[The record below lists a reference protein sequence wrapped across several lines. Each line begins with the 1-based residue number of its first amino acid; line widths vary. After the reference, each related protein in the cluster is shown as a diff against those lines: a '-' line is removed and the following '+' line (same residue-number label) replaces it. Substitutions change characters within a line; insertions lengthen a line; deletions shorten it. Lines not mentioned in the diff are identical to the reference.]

1 MSSKPKH
8 EEDSD
13 WRWFE
18 NSENS
23 NVPTIRNKDNAAI
36 KDTVYDMKVMMVA
49 SPHNIGDHCNTSL
62 SLVVSEHQIGH
73 QSQLVGDL
81 LFPTITR
88 TTLASLIIGFFMADI
103 SWHHRHPLGI
113 QVTNSKLTVRCDP
126 TLDTVQYLGSD
137 RRLHP
142 NAPS

>member
-1 MSSKPKH
+1 MFSKPKH

-49 SPHNIGDHCNTSL
+49 SPHNIGEDCNTPL

-73 QSQLVGDL
+73 QSQLVI
-81 LFPTITR
+81 FPAV
-88 TTLASLIIGFFMADI
+88 ASLQLDKDSVSEDQIGRQSQLVFC
-103 SWHHRHPLGI
+103 SQRSPEQHSLP
-113 QVTNSKLTVRCDP
+113 
-126 TLDTVQYLGSD
+126 
-137 RRLHP
+137 
-142 NAPS
+142 